1 MMQLNMILRQ
11 PSDSYLELTL
21 PISFR
26 LMFAAIFVVAVG
38 GMISVGSASIAAIA
52 IATIVGFGGLYDD
65 RWRFNRE
72 TRRIEHRSGLIG
84 VGKRTSLDFGEID
97 SLILMNFREV
107 PDEDSD
113 LKSTK
118 RTIRLKSLVSFQ
130 IVLKNGRPKTVEIRN
145 NKDNQSMRENAEQ
158 IAEFCGLPLEQTA

>member
-1 MMQLNMILRQ
+1 MMRLNMILRQ

-26 LMFAAIFVVAVG
+26 VMFATIFVVAVG
-38 GMISVGSASIAAIA
+38 GMISVGSASIVAIA
-52 IATIVGFGGLYDD
+52 VATVVAFGGLYDD

-84 VGKRTSLDFGEID
+84 VGKRTSLDFGEVD
-97 SLILMNFREV
+97 SLILMNFREA
-107 PDEDSD
+107 PEEDSD

-118 RTIRLKSLVSFQ
+118 RTIRLKSLVALQ
-130 IVLKNGRPKTVEIRN
+130 IVLKDGPPMTVEIRN
-145 NKDNQSMRENAEQ
+145 NKDNQSMRENAER
-158 IAEFCGLPLEQTA
+158 IAEFCGIPLERAA